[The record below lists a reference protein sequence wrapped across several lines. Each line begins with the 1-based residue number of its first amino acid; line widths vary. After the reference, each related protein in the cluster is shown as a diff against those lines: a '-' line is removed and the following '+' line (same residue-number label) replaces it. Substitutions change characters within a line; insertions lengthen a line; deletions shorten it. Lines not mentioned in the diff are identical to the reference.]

1 MKLHVFDSCPY
12 CVRVKA
18 LIGIKG
24 LDCQIYPMVLGQLP
38 ESIEGKL
45 EKFSVPILE
54 VFEPENG
61 ESTVMIES
69 LDIFRKLDSIGT
81 PLFFSYEPSEKVVE
95 LLAKL
100 QQAKA
105 LLCYPRMPLMN
116 LPELSSD
123 EAIKVFRKSREEAIG
138 QTLEQAIE
146 NTDQYIPGVEK
157 VVDELEQ
164 ALMPE
169 AFINGD
175 RNLNIDDVVAFAEL
189 RNLTMVG
196 EFNFSEQMQAYLD
209 VISSRSNVP
218 LYVPATF

>member
-12 CVRVKA
+12 CVRVKV
-18 LIGIKG
+18 LIGLKG
-24 LDCQIYPMVLGQLP
+24 LDCQINPMVLGQLP
-38 ESIEGKL
+38 DSVEGKL

-54 VFEPENG
+54 ESDPENG
-61 ESTVMIES
+61 ESTIMTES

-81 PLFFSYEPSEKVVE
+81 PLFFSYEPLEKVVE
-95 LLAKL
+95 LLGKL

-105 LLCYPRMPLMN
+105 PLSYPRMPLMN
-116 LPELSSD
+116 LPELSSE
-123 EAIKVFRKSREEAIG
+123 EALKMFRTSREEAFG
-138 QTLEQAIE
+138 QTLEQAID
-146 NTDQYIPGVEK
+146 NTAQYIPGVEK
-157 VVDELEQ
+157 VVEELEQ
-164 ALMPE
+164 ALMPQ

>member
-12 CVRVKA
+12 CVRVKV
-18 LIGIKG
+18 LIGLKG
-24 LDCQIYPMVLGQLP
+24 LDCQINPMVLGQLP
-38 ESIEGKL
+38 ESVEGKL

-54 VFEPENG
+54 ESAPGNG
-61 ESTVMIES
+61 DLTIMTES

-81 PLFFSYEPSEKVVE
+81 PLFCSYEPSKKVVE

-105 LLCYPRMPLMN
+105 PLSYPRMPLMN
-116 LPELSSD
+116 LPELSSK
-123 EAIKVFRKSREEAIG
+123 EALMMFRTSREEAFG

-146 NTDQYIPGVEK
+146 NTPQYIPRVKE

-164 ALMPE
+164 ALMQE
-169 AFINGD
+169 AFISGN
-175 RNLNIDDVVAFAEL
+175 RNLDIDDVVAFAEL

-196 EFNFSEQMQAYLD
+196 ELNLSEQMQAYLD
-209 VISSRSNVP
+209 MISSRSNVP
-218 LYVPATF
+218 LYVPAIF